1 LSVDARLR
9 RVRQS
14 LLDGSKDNALFG
26 LWLVVDGN
34 SESLEDF
41 LAQAVF
47 NRNSLSFLSELSE
60 GPSSE
65 LSQLVGPRSVD
76 SSSYS
81 SAERRR
87 SLTPISDSERPER
100 RVLRRMKTWQDKLE
114 KKKEMMTSLELGEL
128 EEEESSNVRSSGSA
142 IVRGRSEDHGVVKLV
157 VAGSTSIRRHSAD
170 TTISSSQEIK
180 ISRREDRRFSVGGES
195 GGGVV
200 VRAVEVERKEET
212 VTVVGEDVNRKEET
226 KEERVGE
233 DVKSIE
239 EREKVEKGRE
249 GEQEQIR
256 KEPEE
261 ETTTKGEE
269 REEEKE
275 KGRETGKGENEQ
287 GKVEGKE

>member
-1 LSVDARLR
+1 MEAR
-9 RVRQS
+9 
-14 LLDGSKDNALFG
+14 K
-26 LWLVVDGN
+26 
-34 SESLEDF
+34 
-41 LAQAVF
+41 
-47 NRNSLSFLSELSE
+47 
-60 GPSSE
+60 
-65 LSQLVGPRSVD
+65 
-76 SSSYS
+76 
-81 SAERRR
+81 
-87 SLTPISDSERPER
+87 TPFR
-100 RVLRRMKTWQDKLE
+100 L
-114 KKKEMMTSLELGEL
+114 
-128 EEEESSNVRSSGSA
+128 
-142 IVRGRSEDHGVVKLV
+142 
-157 VAGSTSIRRHSAD
+157 VAGCGWQLGVSGRFSRTSSVQSKQPFLPED
-170 TTISSSQEIK
+170 SNWETTISSSQEIK